1 MADDEPVLMER
12 AVTKI
17 TETDFD
23 KLYETLKVL
32 GEGGFGEVHLVKDR
46 EHGDLFACKHVK
58 VEDEEALELLER
70 EVVNHHRLGYH
81 PNIVTFQEVYRA
93 GEELLI
99 VMELCPGGDLYDYVQ
114 SKRRLPED
122 EARSLFIQIL
132 KGLYWC
138 HKQGIVNRD
147 IKLDNILMTE
157 DHSQIKICD
166 FGHSKNT
173 LGSSLAKTAL
183 GTPGYIAPEVMTS
196 PTTYDGQKADVW
208 SLGCMLYI
216 MLCGKFPFMDK
227 NQDIM
232 AITMKCLKGEYMQPM
247 HVSEECR
254 AFIQSMLT
262 PDPEKRSSLT
272 ELLKHDW
279 IIGGLQQGG
288 SMDSGSLAAG
298 ESLADLA
305 ISEAENSGIPGR
317 CATVDPTFQANIS
330 RDHTAHTEKRV
341 QSMSRQTPKGLKSF
355 FKSLGSSKK

>member
-1 MADDEPVLMER
+1 MAGEGMMER
-12 AVTKI
+12 AA
-17 TETDFD
+17 TEISGQEFD
-23 KLYETLKVL
+23 SLYEKVKVL
-32 GEGGFGEVHLVKDR
+32 GEGGFGEVHLVKDK
-46 EHGDLFACKHVK
+46 EHGDLYACKHVK
-58 VEDEEALELLER
+58 VDDEEALELLER
-70 EVVNHHRLGYH
+70 EVLNHHRLGYH
-81 PNIVTFQEVYRA
+81 PNIVTFAEVYRS

-99 VMELCPGGDLYDYVQ
+99 VMEYCPGGDLYDYVQ
-114 SKRRLPED
+114 SKRRLSED

-157 DHSQIKICD
+157 GNKHIKICD

-232 AITMKCLKGEYMQPM
+232 AITMKCLKGDYMQPM

-262 PDPEKRSSLT
+262 PDPEKRSSLVD
-272 ELLKHDW
+272 LLKHEW
-279 IIGGLQQGG
+279 ILAGLQKL
-288 SMDSGSLAAG
+288 GSLSADVEGSSA
-298 ESLADLA
+298 SLADMA
-305 ISEAENSGIPGR
+305 ISEAEGAGIPGR
-317 CATVDPTFQANIS
+317 TATVDPTYQAHMA
-330 RDHTAHTEKRV
+330 RDHTVRTEQHVK
-341 QSMSRQTPKGLKSF
+341 SMSKLTPKGLKNF
-355 FKSLGSSKK
+355 FKSLGK

>member
-1 MADDEPVLMER
+1 M
-12 AVTKI
+12 
-17 TETDFD
+17 
-23 KLYETLKVL
+23 
-32 GEGGFGEVHLVKDR
+32 
-46 EHGDLFACKHVK
+46 
-58 VEDEEALELLER
+58 EDEEALELLER
-70 EVVNHHRLGYH
+70 EVLNHHRLGYH
-81 PNIVTFQEVYRA
+81 PNIVTFAEVYRSDD
-93 GEELLI
+93 ELLI
-99 VMELCPGGDLYDYVQ
+99 VMEYCPGGDLYDYVQ
-114 SKRRLPED
+114 SKRRLPEE
-122 EARSLFIQIL
+122 EARKLFLQII

-157 DHSQIKICD
+157 DHDQIKICD

-232 AITMKCLKGEYMQPM
+232 AITMKCLKGDYMQPM

-254 AFIQSMLT
+254 AFIQCMLT

-272 ELLKHDW
+272 DLLKHEW
-279 IIGGLQQGG
+279 AIEGLQAMG
-288 SMDSGSLAAG
+288 SINKGDVEESGA
-298 ESLADLA
+298 SLADLA
-305 ISEAENSGIPGR
+305 ISDAENSGIPGR
-317 CATVDPTFQANIS
+317 TATVDPTYQANIA
-330 RDHTAHTEKRV
+330 RDHTVNTQKHVKT
-341 QSMSRQTPKGLKSF
+341 MSKLTPKGLKNF
-355 FKSLGSSKK
+355 FKTLGK